1 MTEKIRKKITTQAAK
16 AAKTH
21 KTQLSRNYFE
31 TDAETERKTNA
42 THKQENNAKL
52 GKTKSSSKSK
62 SENKKGESKSGKKKH
77 IKKNNSP
84 KKIAIQV
91 TMVCNK
97 CFTSLALKKCLLT
110 SNIKPRHSC
119 SGSSP

>member
-16 AAKTH
+16 AEKTH

-42 THKQENNAKL
+42 THKQENEAKL

-62 SENKKGESKSGKKKH
+62 SESKKGKSESS
-77 IKKNNSP
+77 KKN
-84 KKIAIQV
+84 K
-91 TMVCNK
+91 
-97 CFTSLALKKCLLT
+97 L
-110 SNIKPRHSC
+110 
-119 SGSSP
+119 